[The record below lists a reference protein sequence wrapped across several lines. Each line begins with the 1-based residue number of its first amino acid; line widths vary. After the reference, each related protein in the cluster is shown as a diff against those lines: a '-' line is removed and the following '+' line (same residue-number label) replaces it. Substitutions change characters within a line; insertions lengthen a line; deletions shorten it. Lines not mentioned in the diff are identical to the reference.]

1 MRFRKQI
8 KNQFTSEE
16 ILDQASKCKSEE
28 LEELL
33 NQIQTRIE
41 QSKNKPQDHE
51 LLRAK
56 TIITSRLASIRSN

>member
-8 KNQFTSEE
+8 KNQFISEE

-33 NQIQTRIE
+33 NRIQMKLE
-41 QSKNKPQDHE
+41 QNNNKYNDRD

>member
-1 MRFRKQI
+1 MKFRKSMET
-8 KNQFTSEE
+8 KLTSEE
-16 ILDQASKCKSEE
+16 ILNQASKCKSGE

-41 QSKNKPQDHE
+41 SNYNKTQNHD

-56 TIITSRLASIRSN
+56 TIITSRLASMRSN